1 MLLVKSHL
9 LGEKNGKRFGMKL
22 NTAVIDAETLNKM
35 VKKKQS
41 TLRLILGDQLN
52 INHSWFNNVDDSIT
66 YILMEIRSETDYAQ
80 HHIQKVIGIFAAMQQ
95 FAQELKSRKHNVIY
109 LKLNDKNNL
118 HSFDENCDLLIEKNN
133 YTQFEYQLPDEYR
146 VDEHLKNY
154 SKSLKIPSHIIDSE
168 HFYSSR
174 SELKNLFEGKKMY
187 LMETFYR
194 HMRKKHNILIVD
206 GDKPLHGKWNFDE
219 ENRQK
224 LPKHHKPTAPL
235 LFLNDVSEIENDI
248 KKASI
253 KTIGVIDAKKFL
265 WPVNREQ
272 SLQLLEFFAKE
283 CLPLFG
289 RFQDAMAPNEWSLYH
304 SRLSFSMNIK
314 LISPKEV
321 VNRAIL
327 EYTRR
332 PEEIEYNQLEGFVRQ
347 IIGWREYM
355 RGIYWLKMP
364 EYATLNY
371 FEHAEKLPKW
381 FWTGKTKMN
390 CLKNA
395 ISQSLQFAYAHHIQR
410 LMITGNF
417 SLLAGVNPNEVD
429 AWYLGI
435 YIDAFE
441 WVEITNTRGMSQFAD
456 GGIVGTKPYVSSA
469 TYINKMSSY
478 CTGCYYDKAKKTG
491 YKACPFNSL
500 YWNFYDKH
508 EVKLAKNP
516 RIGMMYNVWRKMQ
529 PSAKAE
535 LLEQADYYLKNIDEL

>member
-1 MLLVKSHL
+1 MTKTY
-9 LGEKNGKRFGMKL
+9 K
-22 NTAVIDAETLNKM
+22 
-35 VKKKQS
+35 
-41 TLRLILGDQLN
+41 TLRLVLGDQLN
-52 INHSWFNNVDDSIT
+52 INHSWFKEVDELVT
-66 YILMEIRSETDYAQ
+66 YVFMEIRSETDYAQ
-80 HHIQKVIGIFAAMQQ
+80 HHIQKVIGIFAAMQN
-95 FAQELKSRKHNVIY
+95 FAQELQKLNHQVIY
-109 LKLNDKNNL
+109 IYLNDEYNLQQFDKNC
-118 HSFDENCDLLIEKNN
+118 EALIAKHHF
-133 YTQFEYQLPDEYR
+133 TKFEYQLPDEYR
-146 VDEHLKNY
+146 LDEHFKKMTSQLNIEY
-154 SKSLKIPSHIIDSE
+154 NVFDSE

-174 SELKNLFEGKKMY
+174 TELKDLFEGKKMF

-194 HMRKKHNILIVD
+194 YMRKKHHVLLEN
-206 GDKPLHGKWNFDE
+206 GDKPLNGKWNFDE

-224 LPKHHKPTAPL
+224 LPKNHQPISPL
-235 LFLNDVSEIENDI
+235 LFENNVSKIEKEITKADV
-248 KKASI
+248 
-253 KTIGVIDAKKFL
+253 KTIGKVDSENFI
-265 WPVNREQ
+265 WPINRVQ
-272 SLQLLEFFAKE
+272 SLLLLDFFTE
-283 CLPLFG
+283 NCLPLFG
-289 RFQDAMAPNEWSLYH
+289 TFQDAMAPNQWSIYH
-304 SRLSFSMNIK
+304 SRLSFSMNVK

-321 VNRAIL
+321 VDKAVEVYFKNIDKIAFH
-327 EYTRR
+327 
-332 PEEIEYNQLEGFVRQ
+332 QLEGFVRQ

-371 FEHAEKLPKW
+371 FEHTEKLPEW

-395 ISQSLQFAYAHHIQR
+395 IHQSLDFAYAHHIQR

-417 SLLAGVNPNEVD
+417 TLLAGVHPNEVD

-478 CTGCYYDKAKKTG
+478 CTGCYYDKSKKTG
-491 YKACPFNSL
+491 EKACPFNSL

-508 EVKLAKNP
+508 EAKLAKNP

-529 PSAKAE
+529 PNDKTA
-535 LLEQADYYLKNIDEL
+535 LLEQADFYLKNINNL